1 MSIADALKAESL
13 RDDPLF
19 HAARRIAESDLP
31 PHTAAGLVAHISNA
45 RTKHPLK
52 ERQHDS
58 PQPYV
63 DRSSRMAAVA
73 SKVANA
79 MKPKAKS

>member
-13 RDDPLF
+13 RYDPLF
-19 HAARRIAESDLP
+19 DAARSIAESDLP
-31 PHTAAGLVAHISNA
+31 ADTAAGLIAHISNA
-45 RTKHPLK
+45 RAKHPLK
-52 ERQHDS
+52 AQHDDS